1 MHDSIISRLNK
12 SLFWSVM
19 VDSTPDVSHKD
30 MMSLVI
36 RFVNEDDQAEERVL
50 YINEIKNKTGQNI
63 VDNMLE
69 IFAKLGLDINKLIG
83 TFETH

>member
-1 MHDSIISRLNK
+1 
-12 SLFWSVM
+12 M

>member
-1 MHDSIISRLNK
+1 VHDSIISRLNK